1 MENENKDTIN
11 KPNNIN
17 GENTAGVHT
26 HTHRHIYQSFGRLI
40 KCIIFFIIGLFIFET
55 LTHIF
60 VPKWVFPTDPA
71 TPRIKGF
78 YSEKSNTIDVLV
90 IGASDVGRGYSPV
103 TVWNKYGITS
113 YNLGTSNQTMS
124 LAYYL
129 LKESLNYQNP
139 NVVVLDMDALFVDY
153 DAPEGEYRKLFDN
166 MKLGKVKLEAIN
178 DKNVRISD
186 KDKLSY
192 IFPLLRFHDKWDKLG
207 KIDFKKSIKE
217 ESKAISYKGMA
228 MSCDIKPYIDNNK
241 YMSEKGE
248 IATITEENLYYVDKI
263 VKLCEENSIKMLWT
277 EIPSTTSWSLARN
290 KTTQE
295 LANKYNIEFIDYNLE
310 SIRNELKFDWTK
322 HTADQGNHLNV
333 NGAEKISKHIGKV
346 LSEKYNCKSHKKDKK
361 ISKNWNKEA
370 KRYKENKKKLE
381 NTKK

>member
-1 MENENKDTIN
+1 
-11 KPNNIN
+11 
-17 GENTAGVHT
+17 
-26 HTHRHIYQSFGRLI
+26 
-40 KCIIFFIIGLFIFET
+40 
-55 LTHIF
+55 
-60 VPKWVFPTDPA
+60 
-71 TPRIKGF
+71 
-78 YSEKSNTIDVLV
+78 
-90 IGASDVGRGYSPV
+90 
-103 TVWNKYGITS
+103 
-113 YNLGTSNQTMS
+113 MS